1 MAGMDAKAVN
11 DKLAKI
17 VGTWCDRRDLGP
29 LAVLLP
35 AWLNN
40 NGLTDG
46 WATLADALQ
55 TLSTW
60 PKLPEIE
67 RTALKLLWIEVD
79 AAVKNR

>member
-1 MAGMDAKAVN
+1 MAGMNANAVN
-11 DKLAKI
+11 DKLAKFAD
-17 VGTWCDRRDLGP
+17 TWCERRDLGP

-46 WATLADALQ
+46 WANLANALL

-60 PKLPEIE
+60 PKLPETE
-67 RTALKLLWIEVD
+67 RAAIKLLWIEVD
-79 AAVKNR
+79 SAVKHR